1 MGQTQALAIQDL
13 FKSLGLIKSKVRPL
27 CFAASFEIYGPK
39 VQDLLNNRER
49 LEVLEDEKGRIE
61 IVGLAKVPVQSADDL
76 AGLLEEASAMRT
88 TQKTDANDAS
98 SRSHSITQIF
108 LHPAGDSEAE
118 KPHVGVLTVV
128 DLAGSERGQDTK
140 SHNRQLRTEGA
151 EINKVGRNFAR
162 WMHISF
168 RFVSFYFI
176 YLSSPFLTPS
186 PLAMPLGPL
195 PWINL

>member
-13 FKSLGLIKSKVRPL
+13 FKSLGLMKSKVRPL

-98 SRSHSITQIF
+98 SRSHSITSASSLWSIW
-108 LHPAGDSEAE
+108 PAVSADRTRSR
-118 KPHVGVLTVV
+118 TT
-128 DLAGSERGQDTK
+128 GSFVPRERK
-140 SHNRQLRTEGA
+140 STRWEGILRGGC
-151 EINKVGRNFAR
+151 I
-162 WMHISF
+162 F
-168 RFVSFYFI
+168 RFVSFRFI
-176 YLSSPFLTPS
+176 SFTFQALS
-186 PLAMPLGPL
+186 
-195 PWINL
+195 